1 MLRDS
6 AWEHSLIYEKE
17 NGHWKCKWCSIEGDH
32 GLTRL
37 MWHLVGW
44 QNRPQCPNI
53 PNDVAEKMKD
63 QMMSKKEQKA
73 RSGLF
78 DGNGCCEVLCSS
90 NSSQLDQNHLTAR
103 IHDRCSSQAFDHAN
117 SELKG
122 CNMLSNTILSQQ
134 SSNPQ
139 VHHED
144 SQVCHEQERKEVAT
158 SSEPGCEQGQRMQW
172 QSQNKV

>member
-17 NGHWKCKWCSIEGDH
+17 KGNWKCKWCSIEGDH

-37 MWHLVGW
+37 KWHLVGW
-44 QNRPQCPNI
+44 QNHPPCPNI
-53 PNDVAEKMKD
+53 PVDVAEKMKN
-63 QMMSKKEQKA
+63 QIMSAEEQKA

-78 DGNGCCEVLCSS
+78 DGNGYYDVLCSS
-90 NSSQLDQNHLTAR
+90 KSSQLDQDHLTAT
-103 IHDRCSSQAFDHAN
+103 IHDRCSSQAFDQAN
-117 SELKG
+117 SELIG
-122 CNMLSNTILSQQ
+122 CNMLSSTILSQE

-139 VHHED
+139 VHHEVP
-144 SQVCHEQERKEVAT
+144 QVRHEQERNKVAT

-172 QSQNKV
+172 QLQNKV